1 MAEEGKVNAVPPR
14 EGLSSLWKNEDWL
27 AVWLG
32 FFIICAILAVF
43 QFKLF
48 NLSTITTNFKWTTDS
63 QVASRLDK
71 WKEAVEPRIKEAET
85 KSEAGTVARLQALKE
100 ALAKG
105 DRQEIQKAAG
115 KVESIGGIPGEV
127 GKEIAARTKARAD
140 KVFTQDNIIAVVKI
154 AVAFLVI
161 ASIGIILLGRDVRKF
176 IIGFP
181 VVFALAWLS
190 RFLAGNALP
199 TDWGIEY
206 VIFAL
211 IVGLAV
217 SNTITLPGWLREAVQ
232 TEYYIKTGLVVLGA
246 GLLFFEVVQAGA
258 LGIIQ
263 AVLVIF
269 VVWYCCFWLSRKL
282 KVDDEFAV
290 MLSSAVS
297 ICGVSAAIATCGAI
311 EGDKKKLSYVTSLVL
326 IVAVPMM
333 VLMPWA
339 VKALGIPEIVG
350 GAWLGGTLDTSGSV
364 VAAGALIS
372 EAAMK
377 TGVIV
382 KFSQNALIG
391 VAAFML
397 SIWWTFKA
405 GAATGQRPT
414 ARVIWDRFPKFVLGF
429 VVASIVFSFLLSLD
443 TVDGTKKALSEL
455 RTWWFALAFVS
466 IGLETRFLD
475 MAKMEGGRPA
485 VAFILAQTFNV
496 VWTLILAYL
505 LFGGVI
511 FPVPDIR

>member
-1 MAEEGKVNAVPPR
+1 MAEQGTTCPVPPK

-32 FFIICAILAVF
+32 FFIILAIIAASH
-43 QFKLF
+43 FKLF
-48 NLSTITTNFKWTTDS
+48 NLSAISTNFKWTTDS

-71 WKEAVEPRIKEAET
+71 WKSAVEPRIREAEA
-85 KSEAGTVARLQALKE
+85 KGEAGTVARLTALQD
-100 ALAKG
+100 ALTKG
-105 DRQEIQKAAG
+105 DRQEILKAAG
-115 KVESIGGIPGEV
+115 KVEGVGGIPGEV
-127 GKEIAARTKARAD
+127 GKEIASRTKAQAA
-140 KVFTQDNIIAVVKI
+140 KVFTSANIINVLLI
-154 AVAFLVI
+154 ALGYLIVSSA
-161 ASIGIILLGRDVRKF
+161 GIILLGRNLGKY

-181 VVFALAWLS
+181 VVFLLAWLS
-190 RFLAGNALP
+190 RFIAGNALP

-217 SNTITLPGWLREAVQ
+217 SNTMDLPGWLREAVQ

-246 GLLFFEVVQAGA
+246 GLLFFEIVQAGA
-258 LGIIQ
+258 LGIVQ
-263 AVLVIF
+263 AVMVIF
-269 VVWYCCFWLSRKL
+269 VVWYFCFWLCRKM

-397 SIWWTFKA
+397 SIWWTFRA
-405 GAATGQRPT
+405 GAAAGQKPT

-429 VVASIVFSFLLSLD
+429 IVASIVFSFVLPMD
-443 TVDGTKKALSEL
+443 TVDATKKALGEL

-485 VAFILAQTFNV
+485 IAFITAQAFNV

-505 LFGGVI
+505 LFGGII
-511 FPVPDIR
+511 FAVPDIR